1 MGLFKR
7 FPKPQRF
14 ELHVL
19 EQDETWYQR
28 AYWLALMAKELKAE
42 VAKLREENTLLLR
55 QVNAGEPLTVEQHE
69 FLAMREELNELH
81 KAKAKLDNR
90 VSRTIQVNR
99 SLLDEVEDLRNGID
113 RTAEHGSSQAA

>member
-7 FPKPQRF
+7 FPKPQRI

-42 VAKLREENTLLLR
+42 VARLRIENDQLLR
-55 QVNAGEPLTVEQHE
+55 QVNAGEPLTVEQQE
-69 FLAMREELNELH
+69 FLAMRDELNELH
-81 KAKAKLDNR
+81 KAKAKLDR
-90 VSRTIQVNR
+90 RRFSAYQVNQV
-99 SLLDEVEDLRNGID
+99 LMDEVEDLRKGLD
-113 RTAEHGSSQAA
+113 RAA